1 MINCEMMY
9 SSNTSLSWNLIPNTN
24 GSTLIMFA
32 QTIPWRSRKAT
43 ASLVTLSPAVA
54 VFLPNPTKCWAWWWQ
69 VKSGALLLTASHNY
83 IFFPPEKRSFERRTT
98 FFRKTIRLYY
108 SLSEPFKSFSTFHF
122 LKISAPDSLS
132 ICFCTTTPIIN
143 F

>member
-69 VKSGALLLTASHNY
+69 CQVPCFSLLLTTIYSFLLKNVLLKEE
-83 IFFPPEKRSFERRTT
+83 PPSFEKPSDYTT
-98 FFRKTIRLYY
+98 LYQNP
-108 SLSEPFKSFSTFHF
+108 SNHF
-122 LKISAPDSLS
+122 QHFIS
-132 ICFCTTTPIIN
+132 
-143 F
+143 